1 MFLNDDGAIAGLPD
15 GPFEAFLFD
24 LDGTVA
30 DSMPLHYRSW
40 NEAMAAYGAVFPP
53 DLFDAMAGTPFDKT
67 VELLNAKL
75 GYALPIAEVVRRKEA
90 TYRALASSMKAV
102 PSVLEVID
110 AHFERV
116 PFAIVS
122 GSPRASIESTLATL
136 KLRDRFQVIV
146 GAEDY
151 VHGKPDPEPFLL
163 AAKLLNVAPEKCL
176 VFEDAP
182 QGIAAAKAAHMK
194 WVLVPSTPTT

>member
-1 MFLNDDGAIAGLPD
+1 
-15 GPFEAFLFD
+15 
-24 LDGTVA
+24 
-30 DSMPLHYRSW
+30 MPLHFRSW
-40 NEAMAAYGAVFPP
+40 NEAMAAYSAKFPP
-53 DLFDAMAGTPFDKT
+53 DLFDAMAGTPFEKT
-67 VELLNAKL
+67 VELLNEKL
-75 GYALPIAEVVRRKEA
+75 GYSLPIAETVRRKEE

-102 PSVLEVID
+102 PSVLAIIE
-110 AHFERV
+110 AHYGRV

-136 KLRDRFQVIV
+136 KLRDRFDVIV

-151 VHGKPDPEPFLL
+151 AHPKPDPEPFLT
-163 AAKLLNVAPEKCL
+163 AARRLNVSPEKCL

-194 WVLVPSTPTT
+194 WVLVPSTPTAPLA